1 MQDVA
6 HILYG
11 SQNQQYDLP
20 TSDKDYKII
29 WVPSFSDLY
38 YSRNGN
44 KHTLGAQYDKEHYT
58 GLDIRNWCDL
68 LIKGNPNAIELLFS
82 SEIDIYNSS
91 FIPWLRTAQS
101 VYQTGYIYE
110 VWDTFISACKGIAK
124 SCFER
129 GTLDKA
135 NARQEFWYLFIQKVK
150 QNNFIVNDE
159 SFLVGERPRQVRLG
173 LVEPTQFDWDELRD
187 IPPYL
192 TNGGAKEELV
202 FSTIDFVKD
211 NMF

>member
-11 SQNQQYDLP
+11 SQNQQYDFP

-29 WVPSFSDLY
+29 WVPAFSDLY
-38 YSRNGN
+38 HGRNGN

-68 LIKGNPNAIELLFS
+68 LVKGNPNAIELLFS
-82 SEIDIYNSS
+82 SEIHIYNSS
-91 FIPWLRTAQS
+91 FIPWLRAAQS
-101 VYQTGYIYE
+101 VYEIGYIYN
-110 VWDTFISACKGIAK
+110 VWDNFISACKGIAK

-129 GTLDKA
+129 GTLEKA

-150 QNNFIVNDE
+150 QNNFIVNAE

-173 LVEPTQFDWDELRD
+173 LIEPTQFDWDELYD
-187 IPPYL
+187 IPPL
-192 TNGGAKEELV
+192 LPSGGKEELV